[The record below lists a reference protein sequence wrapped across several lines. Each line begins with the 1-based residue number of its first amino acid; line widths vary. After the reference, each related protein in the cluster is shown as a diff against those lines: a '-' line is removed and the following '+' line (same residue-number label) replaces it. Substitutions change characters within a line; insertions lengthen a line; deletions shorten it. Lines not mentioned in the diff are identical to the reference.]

1 MKRFLAERT
10 TSYIEKKKLV
20 NIKMADKKN
29 YEGGVKVSVDT
40 IEVVEVEDDII
51 QVSVEGLNS
60 GQSAQVKI
68 KKSDHFKNLMSEYC
82 ERFGL
87 DMKGLK
93 FLYDGRRV
101 SANDC
106 PNDLDL
112 DIEDGDTM
120 ELQVVQ
126 KMDGGGSAALV

>member
-10 TSYIEKKKLV
+10 TSYIEKKLV

-29 YEGGVKVSVDT
+29 YVEVDT

-51 QVSVEGLNS
+51 QVSVNGLNP

-120 ELQVVQ
+120 ELQVAP
-126 KMDGGGSAALV
+126 KMDGGGSAAIV

>member
-1 MKRFLAERT
+1 
-10 TSYIEKKKLV
+10 
-20 NIKMADKKN
+20 MADKKN
-29 YEGGVKVSVDT
+29 YVEVDT
-40 IEVVEVEDDII
+40 IEVVDVEDDII

-60 GQSAQVKI
+60 GQSALVKI
-68 KKSDHFKNLMSEYC
+68 KKSDNFKNLMSEYC

-87 DMKGLK
+87 DMKGLR
-93 FLYDGRRV
+93 FLHNGRRV
-101 SANDC
+101 YALYC
-106 PNDLDL
+106 PNNIDL

>member
-29 YEGGVKVSVDT
+29 YVEVDT

>member
-1 MKRFLAERT
+1 
-10 TSYIEKKKLV
+10 
-20 NIKMADKKN
+20 MADKKN
-29 YEGGVKVSVDT
+29 YVEVDT

-51 QVSVEGLNS
+51 QVSVNGLNP